1 MIIGASH
8 EVVIAGVVKCLVEL
22 IMEASKCVV
31 TLMMHLAAIYRIP
44 LVCAA
49 CNHNVIAADVLGT
62 FILSLRA
69 VTGKIC
75 VAFYNVIVSRD
86 VIDMI
91 FLLRLVILLSQGM
104 LR

>member
-62 FILSLRA
+62 FILSLR
-69 VTGKIC
+69 
-75 VAFYNVIVSRD
+75 
-86 VIDMI
+86 
-91 FLLRLVILLSQGM
+91 LLRVRFVLLFIMLLSQGM
-104 LR
+104 LLI